1 MDETTGESITP
12 TGPSSEDPVVSSAPC
27 EGGQN
32 QQEQGA
38 AAVPKAPAKR
48 PATETA
54 TDAQNKGKKK
64 KSWLW
69 DHFELI
75 IKNGEERAKCVYCP
89 TDVCGSSKTGTS
101 VMKNHLLRCKEYP
114 PNIDKSQRLLSLQ
127 SEQSQ
132 QSMGDG
138 SVGEN
143 VTGEKKGK
151 LEFWKFKQ
159 EDTRKAFAKMI
170 IMDEMP
176 FRVVE
181 REGFQLFM
189 SVCQPNFLIPSRFTV
204 ARDCYRVFL
213 DKKKKLKSYLS
224 KCSSRICLT
233 TDTWSSSQ
241 TLTYMCLTAH
251 FIDQNWKLHKKILN
265 FCPISGHSG
274 EAIGKAVEKCLLEWG
289 ITKVLTITVD
299 NASSNDVGVQY
310 LRKRLQR
317 WKDGTVLDGKYVHMR
332 CAAHLL
338 NLTVKDGLKDC
349 EDSIKKIRGA
359 VKFVRSSPARLQKFK
374 NCVNQEQIESK
385 RQLCLDVET
394 RWNSTYLMLD
404 YAMVF
409 RKAFDLLENSDGGK
423 YVAELTKQAGVPVD
437 YDWDHASSFL
447 PFLKIF
453 YDATLRLSGSLYSTS
468 NEYLLELVAIS
479 KMIKRK
485 CESSNSGERLMAYKM
500 KKKHDKYWDNVD
512 NINLMLYIAVVLDP
526 RRKMFYVKWAIDDQY
541 DLDKASK
548 LYGMVSDALTSL
560 YEHYASSQTQN
571 VSVPSEVVDLAS
583 MDTDVYNER
592 DVADYE
598 FEKHV
603 GAQVVLEKKLIWIS
617 I

>member
-32 QQEQGA
+32 QLEQGA

-64 KSWLW
+64 RSWLW

-181 REGFQLFM
+181 REGFQLFAL
-189 SVCQPNFLIPSRFTV
+189 LIVYIS
-204 ARDCYRVFL
+204 
-213 DKKKKLKSYLS
+213 
-224 KCSSRICLT
+224 CLC
-233 TDTWSSSQ
+233 WFS
-241 TLTYMCLTAH
+241 LA
-251 FIDQNWKLHKKILN
+251 FIN
-265 FCPISGHSG
+265 
-274 EAIGKAVEKCLLEWG
+274 
-289 ITKVLTITVD
+289 
-299 NASSNDVGVQY
+299 
-310 LRKRLQR
+310 
-317 WKDGTVLDGKYVHMR
+317 
-332 CAAHLL
+332 
-338 NLTVKDGLKDC
+338 
-349 EDSIKKIRGA
+349 
-359 VKFVRSSPARLQKFK
+359 
-374 NCVNQEQIESK
+374 
-385 RQLCLDVET
+385 
-394 RWNSTYLMLD
+394 
-404 YAMVF
+404 
-409 RKAFDLLENSDGGK
+409 
-423 YVAELTKQAGVPVD
+423 
-437 YDWDHASSFL
+437 
-447 PFLKIF
+447 
-453 YDATLRLSGSLYSTS
+453 
-468 NEYLLELVAIS
+468 
-479 KMIKRK
+479 
-485 CESSNSGERLMAYKM
+485 
-500 KKKHDKYWDNVD
+500 
-512 NINLMLYIAVVLDP
+512 
-526 RRKMFYVKWAIDDQY
+526 
-541 DLDKASK
+541 
-548 LYGMVSDALTSL
+548 
-560 YEHYASSQTQN
+560 
-571 VSVPSEVVDLAS
+571 
-583 MDTDVYNER
+583 
-592 DVADYE
+592 
-598 FEKHV
+598 
-603 GAQVVLEKKLIWIS
+603 
-617 I
+617 